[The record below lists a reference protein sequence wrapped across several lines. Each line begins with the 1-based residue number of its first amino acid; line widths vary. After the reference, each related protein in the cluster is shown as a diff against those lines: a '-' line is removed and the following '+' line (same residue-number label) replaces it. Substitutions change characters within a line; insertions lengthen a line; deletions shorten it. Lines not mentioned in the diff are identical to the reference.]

1 MDQRIHDVLKEFPG
15 EEAPFQARMFAEPI
29 TNLALAVAQQL
40 DSDNGAALAL
50 TVAGLQALHAALTY
64 FVEAKEL
71 LMMDMPSVPAL
82 VDHIEAK
89 VEEREEEFI

>member
-1 MDQRIHDVLKEFPG
+1 MQQQVRDVLKEFPG

-40 DSDNGAALAL
+40 ESDNGAALAL
-50 TVAGLQALHAALTY
+50 LVAGLQALHAALTY

-82 VDHIEAK
+82 VDHIEAQA
-89 VEEREEEFI
+89 EARDEEFI